1 MRWRTASISAAR
13 LAAVSVPVLALGRRQ
28 GFAAGTIPVMTW
40 VGLRGGISVALA
52 LALPEAEAKAVI
64 LAATYTVVVFS
75 LVVQGLTLP
84 RVVAW
89 ATP

>member
-1 MRWRTASISAAR
+1 M
-13 LAAVSVPVLALGRRQ
+13 
-28 GFAAGTIPVMTW
+28 
-40 VGLRGGISVALA
+40 ALA
-52 LALPEAEAKAVI
+52 LALPETEAKAVI